1 MGDAFKHEMH
11 GALVP
16 VEPAKPASLSSEKV
30 SLVSTGVGSVG
41 GLLQM
46 PAIFD
51 KLDGQRNPSVPG
63 SHGCM
68 GEDAL
73 LDSSMQ
79 YVSKVAL
86 KPQVKKKPCGKKK
99 AKKKAQGHKG
109 HIEKPMKVQKAAVE
123 KSPPCSGSK
132 ALCFHSS
139 HWGKCKLEIYK
150 EKSYIRYLDIT
161 SNKWKQLIGSVVAE
175 IHGDVRRKLVPHVTP
190 GLCVPDL
197 YKKRGEIVE
206 ELTQA

>member
-1 MGDAFKHEMH
+1 MH
-11 GALVP
+11 DALVP

-30 SLVSTGVGSVG
+30 SRVSTGVGSVG

-51 KLDGQRNPSVPG
+51 KLDGQSLVSNPSVAG
-63 SHGCM
+63 SHGSM

-99 AKKKAQGHKG
+99 AKKKAEGQKG
-109 HIEKPMKVQKAAVE
+109 HMEKPMKVQKAAVE

-132 ALCFHSS
+132 ALCFHSTQ
-139 HWGKCKLEIYK
+139 WGRCKLEIYK

-175 IHGDVRRKLVPHVTP
+175 IHGDVCRKLVPHVTS

-206 ELTQA
+206 ELTKA